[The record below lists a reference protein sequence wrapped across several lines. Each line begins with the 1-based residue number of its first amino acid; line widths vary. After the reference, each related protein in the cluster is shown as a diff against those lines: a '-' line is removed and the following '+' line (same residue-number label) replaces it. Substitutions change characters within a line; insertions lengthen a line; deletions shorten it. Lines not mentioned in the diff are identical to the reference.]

1 MKKMIWAVVG
11 VAAAVVLFVVVF
23 LMRQE
28 RASVQNEIVVAAA
41 GEIGDHVLGNAEAP
55 VIIYEYIDYQC
66 EYCANLNI
74 ELNNLLKEY
83 DDKVGLV
90 VRTYVRTGSKNGFAA
105 AAAAEAAGLQGY
117 FQEYKDLLLLHQD
130 DWADS
135 DPATRQQQFERYFE
149 QISGGKGDL
158 EQFRADINS
167 EKVARKLELDEKL
180 AKTAKITYVP
190 LLFVNDER
198 VELDE
203 MGANLMVTLREK
215 IDFLLDL

>member
-55 VIIYEYIDYQC
+55 VKIYEYIDYQC
-66 EYCANLNI
+66 EYCASLNSKLQ
-74 ELNNLLKEY
+74 ELVTEY
-83 DDKVGLV
+83 NGKVAV
-90 VRTYVRTGSKNGFAA
+90 VTRTYVRAGSKNSRAA
-105 AAAAEAAGLQGY
+105 ATAAEAAGLQGY
-117 FQEYKDLLLLHQD
+117 FQEYKDLLLFHQN
-130 DWADS
+130 DWTDS

-167 EKVARKLELDEKL
+167 EKVVRKLELDEKL

-203 MGANLMVTLREK
+203 MGADLGLNLREK
-215 IDFLLDL
+215 IDFLLKL